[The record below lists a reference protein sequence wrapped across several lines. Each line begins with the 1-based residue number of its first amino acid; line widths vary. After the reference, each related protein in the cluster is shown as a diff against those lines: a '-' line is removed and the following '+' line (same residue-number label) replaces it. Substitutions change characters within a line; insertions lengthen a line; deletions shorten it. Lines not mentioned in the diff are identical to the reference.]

1 MNSNLYEFIHHTLNI
16 SLMTN
21 ILVIDD
27 NPSVIKLMAK
37 ILKANDYE
45 VSIASGGGS
54 GIKKLDKDE
63 YDLVFTDLMMPGIG
77 GMEVLE
83 HVISK
88 SPKTMCIILTAH
100 GTIKS
105 SVDAI
110 KKGAFDYITKPV
122 SPSELL
128 VVVEKAI
135 KFKNLEE
142 ENSRLKKELRG
153 KYDYTNFVGTSNAI
167 KKIYDLI
174 EKVADTDG
182 TVLITGASGTG
193 KELIARAIHY
203 NSNRSEKPL
212 VVVSCGAIPE
222 ALLESELFGH
232 EKGAFTGAFK
242 KRIGRFEM
250 ANGGTI
256 FLDEIGEMSPALQVK
271 LLRVLQEQKFERV
284 GGTKTIHVDLRI
296 IAATNRNLTTAI
308 NNEIFREDLY
318 YRLNVIPIKVPS
330 LKQRKSDIPL
340 LIDFFLKKF
349 QAGKKIK
356 ITGFLP
362 EAMDAMIAYDWPGN
376 VRELENAV
384 KRITIL
390 CENQVVSFDDLPEII
405 QEKSRSVQFSDEVII
420 EEKLDFQEAVKYYER
435 KIILEAL
442 EKSNWIKSKAAKLL
456 NINRTTLVAK
466 IKKQNI
472 DIDDVATG

>member
-1 MNSNLYEFIHHTLNI
+1 
-16 SLMTN
+16 MTS

-27 NPSVIKLMAK
+27 NPEIIKLMAK

-45 VSIASGGGS
+45 VSTALGGEL
-54 GIKKLDKDE
+54 GIKKLEKND
-63 YDLVFTDLMMPGIG
+63 YDLVFSDLMMPDIS

-128 VVVEKAI
+128 VVVEKAL
-135 KFKNLEE
+135 KFKKLEE
-142 ENSRLKKELRG
+142 ENIRLKKELRG
-153 KYDYTNFVGTSNAI
+153 KYNYTNLVGTSKAI

-182 TVLITGASGTG
+182 TILITGASGTG

-203 NSNRSEKPL
+203 TSNRSDKPM

-242 KRIGRFEM
+242 RRIGRFEM
-250 ANGGTI
+250 ANGGSI
-256 FLDEIGEMSPALQVK
+256 FLDEIGEMSPGLQVK

-308 NNEIFREDLY
+308 NNETFREDLY

-330 LKQRKSDIPL
+330 LKKRKSDIPL
-340 LIDFFLKKF
+340 LLDFFLKKF
-349 QAGKKIK
+349 QRGKEKR

-362 EAMDAMIAYDWPGN
+362 VAMDALIAYDWPGN
-376 VRELENAV
+376 VRELENVV
-384 KRITIL
+384 KRVTIL
-390 CENQVVSFDDLPEII
+390 CENQVVSFDDLPETI
-405 QEKSRSVQFSDEVII
+405 QEKSRSVQSPDQVIM
-420 EEKLDFQEAVKYYER
+420 EQELNFHEAVKDYEK

-442 EKSNWIKSKAAKLL
+442 EKSNWVKSKAAKLL

-472 DIDDVATG
+472 DIDDAAMG

>member
-1 MNSNLYEFIHHTLNI
+1 
-16 SLMTN
+16 MTS

-27 NPSVIKLMAK
+27 NPSIIKLMAK
-37 ILKANDYE
+37 ILEANDYE
-45 VSIASGGGS
+45 VSTASGGES
-54 GIKKLDKDE
+54 GIKEIDKND
-63 YDLVFTDLMMPGIG
+63 YDIVFTDLMMPDIG

-142 ENSRLKKELRG
+142 ENIRLKKELRV
-153 KYDYTNFVGTSNAI
+153 KYDYKNFVGTSKAI

-203 NSNRSEKPL
+203 NSNRSENPL

-296 IAATNRNLTTAI
+296 VAATNRNLTTAI
-308 NNEIFREDLY
+308 NNETFREDLY
-318 YRLNVIPIKVPS
+318 YRLNVIPIKVPT

-340 LIDFFLKKF
+340 LVDFFLKKF
-349 QAGKKIK
+349 QDGKKK
-356 ITGFLP
+356 RITGFLP
-362 EAMDAMIAYDWPGN
+362 EAMDAMIVYDWPGN
-376 VRELENAV
+376 VRELENVV
-384 KRITIL
+384 KRLTIL
-390 CENQVVSFDDLPEII
+390 CENQVVLFDDLPEII
-405 QEKSRSVQFSDEVII
+405 QEKGRLVQSSDEVII
-420 EEKLDFQEAVKYYER
+420 EEELDFQKAIKQYER
-435 KIILEAL
+435 KIILDAL
-442 EKSNWIKSKAAKLL
+442 EKSNWVQSRAAKLL

-466 IKKQNI
+466 IKKHNI
-472 DIDDVATG
+472 DMNDAVTC

>member
-1 MNSNLYEFIHHTLNI
+1 
-16 SLMTN
+16 
-21 ILVIDD
+21 
-27 NPSVIKLMAK
+27 MAK

-45 VSIASGGGS
+45 VSTASGGES

-63 YDLVFTDLMMPGIG
+63 YDLVFTDLMMPDIG

-128 VVVEKAI
+128 IVVEKAI

-142 ENSRLKKELRG
+142 ENIRLKKELRG

-308 NNEIFREDLY
+308 NNEMFREDLY

-349 QAGKKIK
+349 QEGKKKK

-362 EAMDAMIAYDWPGN
+362 GAMDAMIAYDWPGN
-376 VRELENAV
+376 VRELENVV
-384 KRITIL
+384 KRLTIL

-405 QEKSRSVQFSDEVII
+405 QEKSQSVQFSDEEII
-420 EEKLDFQEAVKYYER
+420 EEELDFQEAVKHYER

-472 DIDDVATG
+472 ETDDAATG

>member
-1 MNSNLYEFIHHTLNI
+1 
-16 SLMTN
+16 MTS

-27 NPSVIKLMAK
+27 NPEIIKLMAK

-45 VSIASGGGS
+45 VSTALGGEL
-54 GIKKLDKDE
+54 GIKKLEKND
-63 YDLVFTDLMMPGIG
+63 YDLVFTDLMMPDIS

-88 SPKTMCIILTAH
+88 SPKAMCIILTAH

-122 SPSELL
+122 SPTELL
-128 VVVEKAI
+128 VVVEKTL
-135 KFKNLEE
+135 KFKKLEE
-142 ENSRLKKELRG
+142 ENIRLKKELRG
-153 KYDYTNFVGTSNAI
+153 KYNYTNLVGTSKAI

-182 TVLITGASGTG
+182 TILITGASGTG

-203 NSNRSEKPL
+203 TSNRSDKPM

-242 KRIGRFEM
+242 RRIGRFEM
-250 ANGGTI
+250 ANGGSI
-256 FLDEIGEMSPALQVK
+256 FLDEIGEMSPGLQVK

-308 NNEIFREDLY
+308 NNETFREDLY

-330 LKQRKSDIPL
+330 LKKRKSDIPL
-340 LIDFFLKKF
+340 LLDFFLKKF
-349 QAGKKIK
+349 QRGKEKS

-362 EAMDAMIAYDWPGN
+362 VAMDALIAYDWPGN
-376 VRELENAV
+376 VRELENVV
-384 KRITIL
+384 KRVTIL
-390 CENQVVSFDDLPEII
+390 CENQVVSFDDLPETI
-405 QEKSRSVQFSDEVII
+405 QEKSRSVQSPDQVIM
-420 EEKLDFQEAVKYYER
+420 EQELNFHEAVKDYEK

-442 EKSNWIKSKAAKLL
+442 EKSNWVKSKAAKLL

-472 DIDDVATG
+472 DIDDAAMG

>member
-1 MNSNLYEFIHHTLNI
+1 
-16 SLMTN
+16 MTS

-27 NPSVIKLMAK
+27 NPAIIKLMAK

-45 VSIASGGGS
+45 VSTALGGEL
-54 GIKKLDKDE
+54 GIKKLEKND
-63 YDLVFTDLMMPGIG
+63 YDLVFTDLMMPDIS

-88 SPKTMCIILTAH
+88 SLKTMCIILTAH

-128 VVVEKAI
+128 VVVEKAL

-142 ENSRLKKELRG
+142 ENLRLKKELRG
-153 KYDYTNFVGTSNAI
+153 KYNYTNLVGTSNAI

-182 TVLITGASGTG
+182 TILITGASGTG

-203 NSNRSEKPL
+203 TSNRSDKPL

-242 KRIGRFEM
+242 RRIGRFEM
-250 ANGGTI
+250 ANGGSI
-256 FLDEIGEMSPALQVK
+256 FLDEIGEMSPGLQVK

-296 IAATNRNLTTAI
+296 IAATNRNLTNAI
-308 NNEIFREDLY
+308 NSETFREDLY

-330 LKQRKSDIPL
+330 LKKRKSDIPL
-340 LIDFFLKKF
+340 LLDFFLKKF
-349 QAGKKIK
+349 QKGKEKH

-362 EAMDAMIAYDWPGN
+362 VAMDALIAYDWPGN
-376 VRELENAV
+376 VRELENVV
-384 KRITIL
+384 KRLTIL

-405 QEKSRSVQFSDEVII
+405 QEKSQSVQSSDEVIM
-420 EEKLDFQEAVKYYER
+420 EQDLNFHEAVKDYEK

-442 EKSNWIKSKAAKLL
+442 EKSNWVKSKAAKLL

-472 DIDDVATG
+472 DIDDAAMG